1 MANASQLLEGKNYPT
16 GNLVLPCLYGCI
28 AATASDADV
37 LQPWDGAILKSCDL
51 HPTVAEARADMHHD
65 LVRRWVTDLS
75 DEKLRLYSIS
85 SLCDASLRRLAFP
98 GMTTD
103 TREKAMQ
110 WFRQEY
116 DSTYAPPAPPTVG
129 AVAEPPPATPLPVY
143 AQTGLGSFLGFMA
156 NMKSVT
162 THPQSLLS
170 DMLHQHLRH
179 YRMRWMFTLGY
190 QMSPLGQIPSSGG
203 QSMRRNCRISV
214 AWLVSFSV
222 ALHHLHLLSVCLA
235 WLAACIMIMHRTLQS
250 RTLRSACG
258 QKSTAI
264 TKWPLDGYPFITTS
278 LGKPAPVPL
287 PIGMRAC
294 TGPAVGLMPGRPQ
307 QGHAISDCC
316 CCWDGLCRAAV
327 PGTPAPAPELSRP
340 GV

>member
-143 AQTGLGSFLGFMA
+143 AQTGLGSFLGFMT

-162 THPQSLLS
+162 THPQPSEPAVS
-170 DMLHQHLRH
+170 DAPSTPE
-179 YRMRWMFTLGY
+179 TLQNEVDVYFGLPDV
-190 QMSPLGQIPSSGG
+190 PLGTDP
-203 QSMRRNCRISV
+203 
-214 AWLVSFSV
+214 
-222 ALHHLHLLSVCLA
+222 LL
-235 WLAACIMIMHRTLQS
+235 W
-250 RTLRSACG
+250 
-258 QKSTAI
+258 
-264 TKWPLDGYPFITTS
+264 WP
-278 LGKPAPVPL
+278 KHEKKL
-287 PIGMRAC
+287 PN
-294 TGPAVGLMPGRPQ
+294 
-307 QGHAISDCC
+307 
-316 CCWDGLCRAAV
+316 
-327 PGTPAPAPELSRP
+327 LSRMARQFLSCP
-340 GV
+340 ASSASAERVFSLAGRLYNDYAQNLTEQNLEERMWAKINRHN

>member
-1 MANASQLLEGKNYPT
+1 MQQLLEGKNYPT

-129 AVAEPPPATPLPVY
+129 AFAEPPPSYPPTCVCTDRARIFPW
-143 AQTGLGSFLGFMA
+143 
-156 NMKSVT
+156 
-162 THPQSLLS
+162 
-170 DMLHQHLRH
+170 LHGQHEICDN
-179 YRMRWMFTLGY
+179 
-190 QMSPLGQIPSSGG
+190 PPP
-203 QSMRRNCRISV
+203 
-214 AWLVSFSV
+214 
-222 ALHHLHLLSVCLA
+222 
-235 WLAACIMIMHRTLQS
+235 
-250 RTLRSACG
+250 
-258 QKSTAI
+258 AI
-264 TKWPLDGYPFITTS
+264 
-278 LGKPAPVPL
+278 
-287 PIGMRAC
+287 RAC
-294 TGPAVGLMPGRPQ
+294 CQ
-307 QGHAISDCC
+307 
-316 CCWDGLCRAAV
+316 
-327 PGTPAPAPELSRP
+327 
-340 GV
+340 